1 MSDWRVTDQYAAASG
16 RLPAQKSGGLYKTNG
31 LQRSTIL

>member
-1 MSDWRVTDQYAAASG
+1 MRDWRVTDQYGAASK

-31 LQRSTIL
+31 LQRGTIL